1 MGLSVFDNYECE
13 GQMTIY
19 DLFDME
25 LPENIFAVS
34 KIFARARKQMNLPEL
49 KAFTYALTHIRFTG
63 NNGNKLMLD
72 KKTLADIVGISSDSD
87 HLSQDLKRSIGQLP
101 SHSFI
106 EIDDKDNDFYESG
119 VVVISLRMYKN
130 NACITF
136 NPDYMPLFSNL
147 EGNYITMWSGD
158 IFRMTSER
166 SVEFYEQ
173 LRLNTLTSEDVNT
186 AEVGVKWLKE
196 LFNIPKEG
204 KGSYMR
210 EKGGF
215 NRSEFEK
222 KVIDPLFED
231 LAKCKMITPV
241 LQADGKYYEK
251 VKERGHVKG
260 YRFSWTY
267 SAHPA
272 VATATEVKR
281 IQERVDKNPQLLKV
295 AKDIIAGEK
304 KPGEVKKNSFNN
316 FQQNEYDFDALE
328 RELTA
333 GQ

>member
-1 MGLSVFDNYECE
+1 
-13 GQMTIY
+13 
-19 DLFDME
+19 
-25 LPENIFAVS
+25 
-34 KIFARARKQMNLPEL
+34 
-49 KAFTYALTHIRFTG
+49 
-63 NNGNKLMLD
+63 
-72 KKTLADIVGISSDSD
+72 
-87 HLSQDLKRSIGQLP
+87 
-101 SHSFI
+101 
-106 EIDDKDNDFYESG
+106 
-119 VVVISLRMYKN
+119 
-130 NACITF
+130 
-136 NPDYMPLFSNL
+136 
-147 EGNYITMWSGD
+147 
-158 IFRMTSER
+158 
-166 SVEFYEQ
+166 
-173 LRLNTLTSEDVNT
+173 
-186 AEVGVKWLKE
+186 
-196 LFNIPKEG
+196 
-204 KGSYMR
+204 
-210 EKGGF
+210 
-215 NRSEFEK
+215 
-222 KVIDPLFED
+222 
-231 LAKCKMITPV
+231 MITPV